1 MAVWGPV
8 VCVCVLSLVCTGPD
22 AGLLAGTALAPIEFL
37 GFTGRTTS
45 STSVSAFLAI
55 TEGRTVQWTR
65 MRERG
70 EVKQKKK

>member
-1 MAVWGPV
+1 MWQFGDQWC

-45 STSVSAFLAI
+45 STSAFLAI

-65 MRERG
+65 MRERER
-70 EVKQKKK
+70 EVK